1 MSRLRSSRY
10 LSEAPMV
17 VRMVLAVQKHLQIT
31 NMITLDNFD
40 FKNFLKKSIPGNV
53 RAQVL
58 QVPVGGSH
66 GDQDGPGCP
75 ETPSDYQ
82 YDHK

>member
-1 MSRLRSSRY
+1 MSGLRSSRY

-40 FKNFLKKSIPGNV
+40 FKNFLNTSIPGNV
-53 RAQVL
+53 GAQVL
-58 QVPVGGSH
+58 QIPVGGSH
-66 GDQDGPGCP
+66 GDQDGPSCP
-75 ETPSDYQ
+75 ETPLDYQ
-82 YDHK
+82 CDHT